1 MTDLITIYSDA
12 DFWYFNKQSIALAI
26 IVASATGLVF
36 GLSHELG
43 KTIWF
48 FLKRLFKKQ

>member
-1 MTDLITIYSDA
+1 MSDLITIYSDA

-26 IVASATGLVF
+26 VVASATGMVF

-43 KTIWF
+43 KSVWF
-48 FLKRLFKKQ
+48 WIKRLLKK

>member
-1 MTDLITIYSDA
+1 MTELITIYSDA

-26 IVASATGLVF
+26 VVASATGMVF

-43 KTIWF
+43 KSIWF
-48 FLKRLFKKQ
+48 FFKKLLGK